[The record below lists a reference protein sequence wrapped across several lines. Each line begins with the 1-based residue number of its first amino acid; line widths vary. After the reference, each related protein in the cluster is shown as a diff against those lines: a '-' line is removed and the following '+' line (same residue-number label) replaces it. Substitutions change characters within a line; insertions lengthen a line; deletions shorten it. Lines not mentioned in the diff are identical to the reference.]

1 MIKSPTEIEQ
11 FCHLAAKSFNILI
24 MNQQSEDWLGDAPE
38 EFRDPLMDTLMSDP
52 VVLPSGQ
59 VMDRPV
65 IMRHLLNSSTD
76 PFNRQ
81 PLTEDMLKPGKSN
94 ILIGRGIS
102 EASSRLTKSI
112 FFIHHLT

>member
-1 MIKSPTEIEQ
+1 MKTPSELEQ
-11 FCHLAAKSFNILI
+11 FRALSQKAHNMLVANQKSDDYLA
-24 MNQQSEDWLGDAPE
+24 DAPD

-52 VVLPSGQ
+52 VRLPSGQ

-81 PLTEDMLKPGKSN
+81 PLTEDMLQPGKFSK
-94 ILIGRGIS
+94 LK
-102 EASSRLTKSI
+102 L
-112 FFIHHLT
+112 

>member
-1 MIKSPTEIEQ
+1 MKTPSELEQ
-11 FCHLAAKSFNILI
+11 FRALSQKAHNMLVANQKSDDYLA
-24 MNQQSEDWLGDAPE
+24 DAPD

-52 VVLPSGQ
+52 VRLPSGQ

-81 PLTEDMLKPGKSN
+81 PLTEDMLQPGKFSK
-94 ILIGRGIS
+94 L
-102 EASSRLTKSI
+102 KP
-112 FFIHHLT
+112 